1 MLDPVV
7 NFPWAERLA
16 GTQLSEWVTV
26 AIYLVAA
33 LCCYLARRAA
43 KRVMHKQEATFWL
56 LTALGMLFFAINE
69 PFDFQTLITDIGKV
83 VARRDGWY
91 EGRHEIQ
98 FVFVIAL
105 GIAGAVVGATLL
117 WLVHK
122 MHWTVHLA
130 VAGLGSI
137 ALFILARA
145 ISFHKMDTWFVQKM
159 PLFNQGTVQELIGGA
174 IIALAAILYLLR
186 RKPV

>member
-7 NFPWAERLA
+7 NFPWVERIADADLA
-16 GTQLSEWVTV
+16 DWTTV
-26 AIYLVAA
+26 AVYGLGAVCSFAAIASAGKFGRSRERFFWVATAGLLVVFA
-33 LCCYLARRAA
+33 L
-43 KRVMHKQEATFWL
+43 
-56 LTALGMLFFAINE
+56 NE
-69 PFDFQTLITDIGKV
+69 VFDFQTLITDIGKV

-117 WLVHK
+117 WLVRK

-145 ISFHKMDTWFVQKM
+145 ISFHKMDAWFVQKM